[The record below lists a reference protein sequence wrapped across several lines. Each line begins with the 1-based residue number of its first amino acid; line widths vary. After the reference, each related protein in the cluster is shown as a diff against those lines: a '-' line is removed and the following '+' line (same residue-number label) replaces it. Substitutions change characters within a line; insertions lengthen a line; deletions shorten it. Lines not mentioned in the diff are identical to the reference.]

1 MAWHWEPAPSSPDLE
16 RGRPQP
22 PAGYCRDVEQ
32 RHRRPIGLQLGLDFS
47 PTPRTGSP
55 RLIDVRQ
62 MLGALDQQETR

>member
-1 MAWHWEPAPSSPDLE
+1 
-16 RGRPQP
+16 
-22 PAGYCRDVEQ
+22 
-32 RHRRPIGLQLGLDFS
+32 LQLGLDFS